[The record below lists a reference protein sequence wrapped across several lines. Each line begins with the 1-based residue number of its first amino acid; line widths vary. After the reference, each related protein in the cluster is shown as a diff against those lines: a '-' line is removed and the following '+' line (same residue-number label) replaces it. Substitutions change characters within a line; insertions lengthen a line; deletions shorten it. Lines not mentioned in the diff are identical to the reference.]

1 MLMCSSSR
9 SLWLLSGAWLL
20 ALLTSGCGYAVT
32 GGIPVAAAAPQIVRQ
47 PSSQSV
53 PMGLTA
59 TFSVAASG
67 IALEYQWA
75 KNGVDISGATRST
88 YVTPATT
95 FADTGANFSVTVSNP
110 GGAAASSAAS
120 LTVTARAPAAGDL
133 RFQQVDA
140 ASTVDGYGNAGAMLS
155 TTLSGGAARDFAS
168 SLGTP
173 FWAGGTGD
181 CIAQSMSSEA
191 SCAWSFAVIPLSAAA
206 GPTLTAG
213 YGSDTY
219 SNVQYDLV
227 DPNWPNLPDG
237 ISPAA
242 SDSVATSLDLE
253 AASQLFAVS
262 WIQSPSDPPSKYAL
276 VQRTVAA
283 AELSVA
289 AAQEGAN
296 SRVITAVSANDG
308 QITYL
313 SYGWSADP
321 GSIYETQVSSA
332 APAAAPAAAA
342 ALAAQGYIITATG
355 LADSAGDVLF
365 VGTRVQGDSMPR
377 PFMTAHGA
385 AVQAMMADGY
395 ATVGVIIDPGQ
406 GDTYLGER

>member
-1 MLMCSSSR
+1 MSSSR
-9 SLWLLSGAWLL
+9 SLWLLCGAGLM
-20 ALLTSGCGYAVT
+20 ALIASGCGYGVSGSISVT
-32 GGIPVAAAAPQIVRQ
+32 ATEVAPQILQQ
-47 PSSQSV
+47 PSGQSV

-59 TFSVAASG
+59 TFSVTASG
-67 IALEYQWA
+67 TLPQFQWA
-75 KNGVDISGATRST
+75 KNGADIAGATGST

-95 FADTGANFSVTVSNP
+95 FADSGSSFSVAVSNSA
-110 GGAAASSAAS
+110 GAVTSSNAT
-120 LTVTARAPAAGDL
+120 LTVTARAPPAGDL

-140 ASTVDGYGNAGAMLS
+140 PSTVDGYGNAGATLS
-155 TTLSGGAARDFAS
+155 TTLSGGAARDFTS
-168 SLGTP
+168 TLGTP

-181 CIAQSMSSEA
+181 CVPQTMSSEA
-191 SCAWSFAVIPLSAAA
+191 SCAWSFSAIPVSAASSE
-206 GPTLTAG
+206 PTLTVG

-219 SNVQYDLV
+219 ANVQYDLV